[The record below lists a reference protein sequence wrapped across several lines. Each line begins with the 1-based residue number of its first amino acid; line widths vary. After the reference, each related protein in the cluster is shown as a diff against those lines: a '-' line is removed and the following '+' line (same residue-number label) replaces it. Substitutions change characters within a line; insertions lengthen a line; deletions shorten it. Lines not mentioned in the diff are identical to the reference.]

1 MREIL
6 FRGKRVDN
14 GEWLEGYYLCQKN
27 HYIGTKHY
35 IYVFGD
41 KEYNKYCDEDSRYEV
56 DPATV
61 DEYTGLQDKN
71 GQKIFEGDIV
81 EKTLWWRGKID
92 GKIRGVITF
101 DHADYVISWNQET
114 HISRYISSI
123 DNMGSL
129 EIIGNVHDNPE
140 LLEVK

>member
-14 GEWLEGYYLCQKN
+14 GKWVEGWYYESQFATYIIPDVQAKN
-27 HYIGTKHY
+27 GN
-35 IYVFGD
+35 VC
-41 KEYNKYCDEDSRYEV
+41 NVEV

-61 DEYTGLQDKN
+61 GQYTGLQDKN

-101 DHADYVISWNQET
+101 DHANYVISWNQET